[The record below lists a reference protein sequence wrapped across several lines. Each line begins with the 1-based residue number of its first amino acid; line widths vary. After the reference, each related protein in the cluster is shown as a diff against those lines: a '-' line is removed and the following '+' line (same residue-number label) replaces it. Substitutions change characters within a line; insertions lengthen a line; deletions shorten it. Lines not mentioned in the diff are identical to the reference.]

1 MTTESGGVVVTVEH
15 ERAERYVP
23 VIREEIIEETYETTE
38 YETVRER
45 VVKEVPVKYQPRARQ
60 KYIKSVK

>member
-1 MTTESGGVVVTVEH
+1 MIVEH
-15 ERAERYVP
+15 ERGERYIP
-23 VIREEIIEETYETTE
+23 VIREEVIEETYETTE

-45 VVKEVPVKYQPRARQ
+45 VVEEVPVPYQPRRGP